1 MMQAKEDFDDDAP
14 VVTLGEVIDRANEER
29 KWHEEALSDVVD
41 QVVGRNQPL
50 YVIESERIVLGAC
63 LVDPVETLPQ
73 LEDVGLR
80 GSDFYRRQHGIVF
93 DAITALNERGSFVD
107 LMSVVDELNKRKQ
120 LGDVGGMPAV
130 LQLEDTQPTAYQGA
144 SAARIVIEKS
154 KLRTVASVAAS
165 ALERVK
171 FGHSAADL
179 IDSIEEGLT
188 LAQQA
193 RGVGEF
199 ADLLSTTNAALAALP
214 VLGGEIRGYT
224 TGFLD
229 VDRLFRLRDGGL
241 YIVAGRPAMGK
252 TQFVLDVVREV
263 CVKRGQSTA
272 FFSLEMSAE
281 ELTTRMLASKAALDV
296 KRSTMPPHEIAELQ
310 NAAGMVSEAPLFID
324 DSPGITVGELR
335 ARCRAAHRRNPLRLI
350 VVDYLQ
356 LIEFEHETGN
366 TSTDFG
372 RVSRKLKQ
380 LARELLCPVIALSQ
394 LNRAVESR
402 SDKRPVMSD
411 LRESGAIEQ
420 DADAIAMLYREEY
433 YLKEKTE
440 EYDRGVAEVL
450 VQKNRHGPTGVA
462 RLRFEKQVPRFDNL
476 AREDW

>member
-1 MMQAKEDFDDDAP
+1 M
-14 VVTLGEVIDRANEER
+14 
-29 KWHEEALSDVVD
+29 
-41 QVVGRNQPL
+41 
-50 YVIESERIVLGAC
+50 
-63 LVDPVETLPQ
+63 
-73 LEDVGLR
+73 
-80 GSDFYRRQHGIVF
+80 
-93 DAITALNERGSFVD
+93 
-107 LMSVVDELNKRKQ
+107 
-120 LGDVGGMPAV
+120 
-130 LQLEDTQPTAYQGA
+130 
-144 SAARIVIEKS
+144 
-154 KLRTVASVAAS
+154 
-165 ALERVK
+165 
-171 FGHSAADL
+171 
-179 IDSIEEGLT
+179 
-188 LAQQA
+188 
-193 RGVGEF
+193 
-199 ADLLSTTNAALAALP
+199 
-214 VLGGEIRGYT
+214 
-224 TGFLD
+224 
-229 VDRLFRLRDGGL
+229 
-241 YIVAGRPAMGK
+241 
-252 TQFVLDVVREV
+252 
-263 CVKRGQSTA
+263 
-272 FFSLEMSAE
+272 
-281 ELTTRMLASKAALDV
+281 
-296 KRSTMPPHEIAELQ
+296 
-310 NAAGMVSEAPLFID
+310 FID